1 MEKYLRSTGIL
12 KINFIRLSVSTIH
25 KKNVCEK
32 GNETLQFN
40 KRKNISH
47 LLKHWLSLEGHK
59 IQGYGCSCN
68 LCSNCS
74 KADIIM
80 EVASL
85 TSQKNKNNIKDK
97 TSANKGQTILLFPT
111 DTP

>member
-1 MEKYLRSTGIL
+1 M
-12 KINFIRLSVSTIH
+12 
-25 KKNVCEK
+25 CEK
-32 GNETLQFN
+32 GNETLQFK
-40 KRKNISH
+40 KRKNIRH
-47 LLKHWLSLEGHK
+47 LLKHWLSLEEHK
-59 IQGYGCSCN
+59 IQGYGCSY
-68 LCSNCS
+68 
-74 KADIIM
+74 IIM

>member
-1 MEKYLRSTGIL
+1 MCVKKAMRHYNL
-12 KINFIRLSVSTIH
+12 K
-25 KKNVCEK
+25 KE
-32 GNETLQFN
+32 
-40 KRKNISH
+40 KNIGH

-97 TSANKGQTILLFPT
+97 TSAK
-111 DTP
+111 

>member
-1 MEKYLRSTGIL
+1 M
-12 KINFIRLSVSTIH
+12 
-25 KKNVCEK
+25 CEK
-32 GNETLQFN
+32 GNETLQFK

-47 LLKHWLSLEGHK
+47 LLKHWLSLELELELELEGHK

-97 TSANKGQTILLFPT
+97 TSANKGQTI
-111 DTP
+111 